1 MRHGTALEPVCKKL
15 ISIEESCRRVSY
27 HVDVALNKQGK
38 TWLWL
43 AEQLGVHRSRMT
55 ELTSAKHVVSS
66 NRLANLAIVLK
77 VSMDW
82 LHRPIPA
89 AKTKENAAS

>member
-1 MRHGTALEPVCKKL
+1 MRHGTQLEPKCKKL
-15 ISIEESCRRVSY
+15 VSIEESSRRVAF
-27 HVDVALNKQGK
+27 HVEQELSRQQK

-55 ELTSAKHVVSS
+55 ELTSGKHVIST
-66 NRLANLAIVLK
+66 NRLANLAVVLK